1 MTQCS
6 SPYFEINPNKQ
17 SCLFGISYVPD
28 ESKLHPVT
36 LSRDMTA
43 IHPNREVEGKID
55 YMFDGNPDT
64 TTIPI
69 IWKNR
74 GCRTGYS

>member
-28 ESKLHPVT
+28 ESKLHPYYHRKQYRLGSRL
-36 LSRDMTA
+36 LS
-43 IHPNREVEGKID
+43 GL
-55 YMFDGNPDT
+55 
-64 TTIPI
+64 
-69 IWKNR
+69 
-74 GCRTGYS
+74 

>member
-1 MTQCS
+1 LFTAGSKSASLTVTVKRNKLSYGNYVLPLKMTQCS

-43 IHPNREVEGKID
+43 IHP
-55 YMFDGNPDT
+55 
-64 TTIPI
+64 
-69 IWKNR
+69 
-74 GCRTGYS
+74 